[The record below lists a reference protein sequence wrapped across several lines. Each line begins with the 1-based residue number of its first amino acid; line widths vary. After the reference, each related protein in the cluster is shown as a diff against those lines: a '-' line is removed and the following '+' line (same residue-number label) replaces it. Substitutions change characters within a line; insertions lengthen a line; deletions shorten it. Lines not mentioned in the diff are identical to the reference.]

1 MILPSQVW
9 TTVTESGNIRVAAD
23 PKLFGFDISGLDYC
37 GGEWKYPR
45 SCSPE
50 AKSCD
55 YVARWEY
62 NENTD
67 KMNFTI
73 TTNSPNKWTGIGF
86 SDTPSMSL
94 TDAIIG
100 KLFPLKPPVFICRY

>member
-1 MILPSQVW
+1 
-9 TTVTESGNIRVAAD
+9 
-23 PKLFGFDISGLDYC
+23 
-37 GGEWKYPR
+37 
-45 SCSPE
+45 
-50 AKSCD
+50 
-55 YVARWEY
+55 VARWEY

-73 TTNSPNKWTGIGF
+73 VSSSPNKWTGIGF

-100 KLFPLKPPVFICRY
+100 KRGGGDCVTSACV

>member
-1 MILPSQVW
+1 M
-9 TTVTESGNIRVAAD
+9 
-23 PKLFGFDISGLDYC
+23 DYC

-50 AKSCD
+50 AKTCD

-100 KLFPLKPPVFICRY
+100 TYNMSVGFGS

>member
-1 MILPSQVW
+1 MVLLLITVPSKQ
-9 TTVTESGNIRVAAD
+9 NVATSIF
-23 PKLFGFDISGLDYC
+23 PGLDYC

-45 SCSPE
+45 SCSPD
-50 AKSCD
+50 AKNCD

-73 TTNSPNKWTGIGF
+73 VSNSPNKWTGIGF

-100 KLFPLKPPVFICRY
+100 T